1 MKKIKVLFLAKQ
13 TPSSVQALEYILSTT
28 AIVERAVI
36 RERDYRLKEI
46 CERHQIQVC
55 NEEQLLED
63 SEKGCIAPD
72 YLISF
77 YWKRITQNVLNIAK
91 IGSINFHPGPL
102 PEARGS
108 GYHAAILN
116 QWGYWGVTAHY
127 MDATFDT
134 GEIIE
139 CRHFPIEDDIV
150 NKDLVLQTHQALFSL
165 FCDIFDRML
174 RMEHFQTQKQGEG
187 VYYSLKEL
195 EKSKFIIPEDTSEI
209 IDRKIRA
216 FWNPPYSGAQ
226 VNIAGKNY
234 TIINKNILD
243 WIVKKMGGGAR
254 INRKILNTPEE
265 LAMNLHNYLKQWL
278 FLTVQKQNL
287 FHLSGFLL
295 VGMFGKEGTEYG

>member
-1 MKKIKVLFLAKQ
+1 MDKKIKVIFMAKQ
-13 TPSSVQALEYILSTT
+13 TPSSIKALEYIVNTT

-36 RERDYRLKEI
+36 RDTDFQLKEI
-46 CERHQIQVC
+46 CEKHQIQVC
-55 NEEQLLED
+55 SEDHLLED
-63 SEKGCIAPD
+63 SQKGHIAPD

-77 YWKRITQNVLNIAK
+77 YWKRIAQSVLDIAR

-108 GYHAAILN
+108 GYHVAILN

-139 CRHFPIEDDIV
+139 CRHFPIEDNIV
-150 NKDLVLQTHQALFSL
+150 NKDLVLRTHQELFAL
-165 FCDIFDRML
+165 FCDIFDRMMN
-174 RMEHFQTQKQGEG
+174 MEHFQTQKQGEG
-187 VYYSLKEL
+187 MYYSLREL
-195 EKSKFIIPEDTSEI
+195 EESKFITPEDTTEI

-234 TIINKNILD
+234 TVIDQNILD
-243 WIVKKMGGGAR
+243 WIAR
-254 INRKILNTPEE
+254 RIDEK
-265 LAMNLHNYLKQWL
+265 
-278 FLTVQKQNL
+278 
-287 FHLSGFLL
+287 
-295 VGMFGKEGTEYG
+295 